1 MATLELYFDL
11 RSPYTYMATTKIAGI
26 AERTGSA
33 VTYTPLRILELMK
46 LTGNRPTNMESPNKN
61 RYGKIDLARWAARYG
76 VPFSPH
82 PKLRDFDYAELNRGV
97 IVASEQGRAQ
107 QYVHGV
113 MRAIF
118 GEPVD
123 LTDRGTL
130 ISLLDDLGFAGGE
143 LLEAAAGP
151 RYVEQLERNAHVAA
165 ERGAFGSPTFY
176 VGEQMFFGND
186 RLDFVEQTL
195 REARR

>member
-11 RSPYTYMATTKIAGI
+11 RSPYTYMATTQIAGI
-26 AERTGSA
+26 AARTGCA
-33 VTYTPLRILELMK
+33 VTYTPFRILELMK
-46 LTGNRPTNMESPNKN
+46 LVGNRPTSMESPNKN
-61 RYGKIDLARWAARYG
+61 RYSKIDLQRWSARYG

-82 PKLRDFDYAELNRGV
+82 PKLREFDYGELDRGV
-97 IVASEQGRAQ
+97 LVASEQGRAR

-118 GEPVD
+118 GEPLD

-130 ISLLDDLGFAGGE
+130 ISLLADLGFEGAQ

-151 RYVEQLERNAHVAA
+151 TYVEQLERNAHLAA

-186 RLDFVEQTL
+186 RLDFVEQAL
-195 REARR
+195 REARS